1 MAHRTDTSDPIP
13 HPPSNQPHVGAEKV
27 RTLQEFIT
35 KPSSN
40 PSQDKNYLEHKNL
53 DAVLKNEMSKAELPD
68 VPLFVEHIFSDKR
81 LGFCVDEV
89 LTTLQ
94 NSPDPLYKESQWQIH
109 KFTLAGFGILG
120 QEQACTNFFNAVGA
134 QAALAAHLELKR
146 VWYCYRKTPLPGIR
160 VKRMPDAA
168 LFDNSPK
175 QSPQDVFMRAIK
187 TKQRSR
193 SVRDHSFQTLR
204 ATCQVKSNSNLA
216 SRARSDLMQE
226 AYFTFS
232 TQCNRRYVLG
242 ISFCDT
248 HAGLS
253 LFDRAGAVHSESFD
267 INVHPDRFIRLIAGL
282 SVTEPAIIGYDPT
295 IKTDTSGRPHSIQV
309 GSQQYQIV
317 NTEFVSDMIRGR
329 GTVCFRAKLG
339 DDEYAIKDSWVNNAL
354 KRSEEEML
362 HAARGVKGVPELV
375 LQATVQIDGQT
386 DSTSWPRECICEPS
400 KGKTA
405 FEQLE
410 VRTHRRFVMRPFASP
425 LLSFTSKL
433 EFLTALRDA
442 ITGEW
447 IDASPSTSELIRF
460 DLYSSSG
467 ACRRTEDTSPR
478 RQYPQYNDT
487 PYFRCPA
494 QPERPTTRSSWSQR
508 RYLPCPSK

>member
-1 MAHRTDTSDPIP
+1 MAQSNPIP
-13 HPPSNQPHVGAEKV
+13 HPPSNQPHVEADKV

-40 PSQDKNYLEHKNL
+40 PSQDKDHLVHKNL
-53 DAVLKNEMSKAELPD
+53 DAVLKNEMSKAELSD

-89 LTTLQ
+89 LTALQ
-94 NSPDPLYKESQWQIH
+94 SSPDPLYRESQWQIH
-109 KFTLAGFGILG
+109 KFAPAGFGVLG
-120 QEQACTNFFNAVGA
+120 QEPACTNFFNAVGA
-134 QAALAAHLELKR
+134 QAALAADLELKR
-146 VWYCYRKTPLPGIR
+146 VWHCYWKTPLPGIR
-160 VKRMPDAA
+160 VDRMPDAA

-175 QSPQDVFMRAIK
+175 RTPQDVFKRATQ

-193 SVRDHSFQTLR
+193 SMRDHRFQTLR
-204 ATCQVKSNSNLA
+204 ATCQVKSKSNLA

-242 ISFCDT
+242 VSLCDT

-295 IKTDTSGRPHSIQV
+295 IETDSSGRPRSIEV
-309 GSQQYQIV
+309 GSQRYQIV

-329 GTVCFRAKLG
+329 GTACFHARLG
-339 DDEYAIKDSWVNNAL
+339 DDEYAIKDSWVNMAL
-354 KRSEEEML
+354 KRGEEEML
-362 HAARGVKGVPELV
+362 LAARDVKGVPELV
-375 LQATVQIDGQT
+375 LKADVQIDGQT
-386 DSTSWPRECICEPS
+386 DSTSWPRECIREPS

-410 VRTHRRFVMRPFASP
+410 VRIHRRFVMRPFASP
-425 LLSFTSKL
+425 LVSFKSKL
-433 EFLTALRDA
+433 EFLTVLRDA
-442 ITGEW
+442 ITGGW
-447 IDASPSTSELIRF
+447 IDAFPL
-460 DLYSSSG
+460 
-467 ACRRTEDTSPR
+467 C
-478 RQYPQYNDT
+478 Q
-487 PYFRCPA
+487 
-494 QPERPTTRSSWSQR
+494 
-508 RYLPCPSK
+508 